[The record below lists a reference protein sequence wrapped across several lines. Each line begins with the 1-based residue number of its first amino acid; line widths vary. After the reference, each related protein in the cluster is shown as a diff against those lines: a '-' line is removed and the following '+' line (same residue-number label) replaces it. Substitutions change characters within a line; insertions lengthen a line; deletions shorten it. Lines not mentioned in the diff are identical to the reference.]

1 MNSRDPNFAV
11 DRDPVGDD
19 EEEGLDFEQVRE
31 RVGFALRAPRR
42 RPKLAA
48 GVFVLV
54 AVIGITISVVMPRT
68 YNVQVKVLAQRNAPG
83 FVSAGRQIPREME
96 NPSKNVADI
105 IVRRDSLVA
114 LAKDVDLVNRFYGS
128 RSAALRI
135 KDSVMGAP
143 KDDEERLS
151 VLVKTLQK
159 KLNVW
164 ADDTSVNI
172 GLDWSDPQM
181 AYDIVERI
189 QQNLLE
195 AKYDDEVSMLN
206 DALAILLEHEKSERQ
221 SVDFA
226 LDEYQKTLDE
236 QRQKLMTGRTAPG
249 PAPRPAGGGGGGG
262 GGAPRPVASAAPDP
276 DLLAALD
283 EKRRQ
288 IRALEEERQRELDG
302 LRQQLTQA
310 QLTLTPQ
317 HPTVQ
322 AIQQQIQSRSQPSPE
337 LIQAKAEERELA
349 ARVAAASAPP
359 GGTTTAPGG
368 PVRVPNAGGAPMPAP
383 LPAIP
388 ALPRELETDGRTLL
402 AKSKLDGAIRG
413 YQEVEGRIAATN
425 IELDIAKSAF
435 KYRYTVI
442 TPAEV
447 PRGPKKPIATLVGV
461 GSVAGAAL
469 LAILFAAIADLLQGR
484 VLESWQ
490 VRRRLKLDVL
500 GELDA
505 P

>member
-1 MNSRDPNFAV
+1 MTSRDPNLAV

-19 EEEGLDFEQVRE
+19 EDEGLDLEQVRE
-31 RVGFALRAPRR
+31 RLGFALRAPRR
-42 RPKLAA
+42 RPKLAVA
-48 GVFVLV
+48 VFVIV
-54 AVIGITISVVMPRT
+54 AAIGITISIVMPRT
-68 YNVQVKVLAQRNAPG
+68 YNVQVKVLTQRNAPG
-83 FVSAGRQIPREME
+83 FVSAGRNIPREME
-96 NPSKNVADI
+96 NPSKNLAEI

-128 RSAALRI
+128 RTAALRL

-143 KDDEERLS
+143 KDDEERLA
-151 VLVKTLQK
+151 VMVKTLQK

-164 ADDTSVNI
+164 SDDTSVNI

-181 AYDIVERI
+181 AYDLVEHI
-189 QQNLLE
+189 QQNLLD

-206 DALAILLEHEKSERQ
+206 DAMAILVEHEKTERQ
-221 SVDFA
+221 NVDFA
-226 LDEYQKTLDE
+226 LDEYQKTLEE
-236 QRQKLMTGRTAPG
+236 QRQKLLAGRLPPAI
-249 PAPRPAGGGGGGG
+249 APRPGGGGGGVVV
-262 GGAPRPVASAAPDP
+262 PRPAASIAPAVIDP
-276 DLLAALD
+276 DLVAALE

-288 IRALEEERQRELDG
+288 IRSLEEERQRELDG

-317 HPTVQ
+317 HPTV
-322 AIQQQIQSRSQPSPE
+322 ISLQQQIQARSQPSAE

-349 ARVAAASAPP
+349 ARIAAASAPP
-359 GGTTTAPGG
+359 LGSTTAPGA
-368 PVRVPNAGGAPMPAP
+368 PLRVPVVGALPAP

-388 ALPRELETDGRTLL
+388 ALPRELESDGRTLL
-402 AKSKLDGAIRG
+402 AKSKLDGAIHG

-447 PRGPKKPIATLVGV
+447 PRGPKKPIATFVGV
-461 GSVAGAAL
+461 GSVVGAAL
-469 LAILFAAIADLLQGR
+469 LAVLFAAIADLLQGR